1 MSQKSVPQQCQKL
14 QSLFTMWAIYSPILI
29 THSILFMA
37 GLDGGSHLGVG
48 DLRRTPRQPESRGQ
62 KRFLLQVST
71 LLPSWLSPSPET
83 SVLVHIFIMKFFSSS
98 SSLLYSIFH
107 QGARWWE
114 PLSRGGPGKCVDIT
128 VAIFWT
134 NKDTKCPLYFYLAC
148 VFSRRSQKVH
158 VYDCVPSLSKQK
170 CKMICSK
177 TPYFCFWPLLYYFA

>member
-1 MSQKSVPQQCQKL
+1 MSQKSVPQQFQKL
-14 QSLFTMWAIYSPILI
+14 QWLFTMWAIYSPILI
-29 THSILFMA
+29 THPHLFMA

-134 NKDTKCPLYFYLAC
+134 NKDTKCPLIVILRVYFRGGLKQCMYMTVSLLWANENTKC
-148 VFSRRSQKVH
+148 YVQKYHIFV
-158 VYDCVPSLSKQK
+158 
-170 CKMICSK
+170 
-177 TPYFCFWPLLYYFA
+177 